1 MPNGGLNPPFCN
13 AAYHPVCCVFIFV
26 QLILGTKTEKEGN
39 IMESVSVGWL
49 SILPPIIA
57 IGLALITKEVISSLL
72 IGILSGTLIYTAAMG
87 GNLVVDT
94 LKNTFTLMGNR
105 FDLNIILFL
114 ALVGALVTL
123 ITMAGGSRSYGALM
137 NKKLKSKGS
146 AMLATGG
153 LGALIFIDDYCNC
166 LTVGTVMKP
175 VTDRFKMSRAKLAYI
190 IDATAAPIC
199 IIAPISS
206 WGAAVIS
213 SLPEES
219 HIFESGIHA
228 MVSTIPFNLYALLS
242 IVMLI
247 ALSITNLD
255 FGPMAKAEAR
265 AMKGDLG
272 AIDVSLGDGTKISD
286 KGTIWDLILP
296 VIVLIVVSGIAMLE
310 NGGYFAGGMT
320 LAEGFGNCS
329 SGPALV
335 LGSFV
340 ALVWAFVQFVPRKL
354 MTAREFMGGITEG
367 IKSMV
372 PADIILVLAWTISG
386 VCRDLLMTGDFV
398 GVVVQESNIPIAI
411 LPAIT
416 FAIAAGLS
424 FSMGTSWGTFGILIP
439 IVFAICEAV
448 APSLIIPVL
457 AASLAGSVFGDHC
470 SPISDT
476 TIMASAGAGCDHIE
490 HVSTQIPY
498 CILVAICC
506 FVGYLVAGFT
516 NGNLLLTLGVSVLM
530 LLGLLVILHNRFGS
544 AE

>member
-1 MPNGGLNPPFCN
+1 
-13 AAYHPVCCVFIFV
+13 
-26 QLILGTKTEKEGN
+26 
-39 IMESVSVGWL
+39 MEAVSVGWL

-57 IGLALITKEVISSLL
+57 IGLALITKEVISSLM
-72 IGILSGTLIYTAAMG
+72 IGILSGTLIYTLASG
-87 GNLVVDT
+87 GSPVVDT
-94 LKNTFTLMGNR
+94 LKNTFGIMGAR
-105 FDLNIILFL
+105 FDLDIILFL

-123 ITMAGGSRSYGALM
+123 ITMAGGSRSYGTLM
-137 NKKLKSKGS
+137 NKKLNSKGS

-213 SLPEES
+213 SLPADS
-219 HIFESGIHA
+219 HMFDSGIQA
-228 MVSTIPFNLYALLS
+228 MVSTIPYNLYAILS

-265 AMKGDLG
+265 AEKGNLG
-272 AIDVSLGDGTKISD
+272 AVDISVGDDAKISD
-286 KGTIWDLILP
+286 KGTVWDLILP
-296 VIVLIVVSGIAMLE
+296 VIVLIMVSALAMLE
-310 NGGYFAGGMT
+310 NGGYFEGGMT
-320 LAEGFGNCS
+320 LAEAFGNCS

-340 ALVWAFVQFVPRKL
+340 ALVWSFVQFVPRKL
-354 MTAREFMGGITEG
+354 MTAREFMEGITEG

-372 PADIILVLAWTISG
+372 PADIILVLAWAISG

-398 GVVVQESNIPIAI
+398 STVVQSSNIPIAV

-439 IVFAICEAV
+439 IVFAICESV
-448 APSLIIPVL
+448 APSLIIPTL

-490 HVSTQIPY
+490 HVSTQLPY
-498 CILVAICC
+498 CLLVAACC
-506 FVGYLVAGFT
+506 FAGYLVAGFT
-516 NGNLLLTLGVSVLM
+516 NGNLILTLAVSVA
-530 LLGLLVILHNRFGS
+530 LLFGALVVLHKKFG
-544 AE
+544 ATE

>member
-1 MPNGGLNPPFCN
+1 
-13 AAYHPVCCVFIFV
+13 
-26 QLILGTKTEKEGN
+26 
-39 IMESVSVGWL
+39 MEAVSVGWL
-49 SILPPIIA
+49 SILPPMIA

-72 IGILSGTLIYTAAMG
+72 IGILSGTLIYTASTG
-87 GNLVVDT
+87 GHLVVDT
-94 LKNTFTLMGNR
+94 LKNSFTLMGNR
-105 FDLNIILFL
+105 FDLNIIVFL

-166 LTVGTVMKP
+166 LTVGTVMRS
-175 VTDRFKMSRAKLAYI
+175 VTDRFQMSRAKLAYI

-213 SLPEES
+213 SLPEDS
-219 HIFESGIHA
+219 NIFDSGIHA

-242 IVMLI
+242 ILMLI

-255 FGPMAKAEAR
+255 FGPMARAEAK

-272 AIDVSLGDGTKISD
+272 AVDVSLSEGAKISE
-286 KGTIWDLILP
+286 KGSIWDLILP
-296 VIVLIVVSGIAMLE
+296 VVVLIVVSGLAMLE
-310 NGGYFAGGMT
+310 NGGYFEGDMT
-320 LAEGFGNCS
+320 LAQAFGNCS

-335 LGSFV
+335 IGSFV
-340 ALVWAFVQFVPRKL
+340 ALVWAFIQFVPRKL

-398 GVVVQESNIPIAI
+398 GQIVQGSNIPIAI

-416 FAIAAGLS
+416 FIIAAALS

-448 APSLIIPVL
+448 APSLIIPTL

-498 CILVAICC
+498 CLLVAACC
-506 FVGYLVAGFT
+506 FVGYLVAGFS
-516 NGNLLLTLGVSVLM
+516 NGNLLLTLGVSIAM
-530 LLGLLVILHNRFGS
+530 LFGLLTILHAKFGS
-544 AE
+544 TQ

>member
-1 MPNGGLNPPFCN
+1 
-13 AAYHPVCCVFIFV
+13 
-26 QLILGTKTEKEGN
+26 
-39 IMESVSVGWL
+39 MEAVSVGWL

-57 IGLALITKEVISSLL
+57 IGLALITKEVISSLM
-72 IGILSGTLIYTAAMG
+72 IGVLSGTLIYTVATG

-94 LKNTFTLMGNR
+94 LKSTFTLMGSR

-114 ALVGALVTL
+114 ALVGALVSL

-137 NKKLKSKGS
+137 NKKLNSRSS

-153 LGALIFIDDYCNC
+153 LGVLIFIDDYCNC
-166 LTVGTVMKP
+166 LTVGAVMKP
-175 VTDRFKMSRAKLAYI
+175 VTDRFKISRAKLAYI
-190 IDATAAPIC
+190 IDATAAPVC

-213 SLPEES
+213 SLPENS
-219 HIFESGIHA
+219 HMFDSGIHA
-228 MVSTIPFNLYALLS
+228 MVATIPFNLYALLS

-247 ALSITNLD
+247 ALSVTNLD
-255 FGPMAKAEAR
+255 FGPMARSEAR
-265 AMKGDLG
+265 ALKGNLG
-272 AIDVSLGDGTKISD
+272 AIDVSLGEDVKVSDRGTV
-286 KGTIWDLILP
+286 WDLIIP
-296 VIVLIVVSGIAMLE
+296 VVVLILVSGLAMLE
-310 NGGYFAGGMT
+310 NGGYFEGGMT

-335 LGSFV
+335 LGSFA
-340 ALVWAFVQFVPRKL
+340 ALVWSFVQFVPRKL

-398 GVVVQESNIPIAI
+398 STVVEGSNIPIAV
-411 LPAIT
+411 LPAVT

-439 IVFAICEAV
+439 IVFSICESV
-448 APSLIIPVL
+448 APSLIIPAL

-490 HVSTQIPY
+490 HVSTQLPY

-506 FVGYLVAGFT
+506 FAGYLVAGFT
-516 NGNLLLTLGVSVLM
+516 NGNLLLTLTVSVLM
-530 LLGLLVILHNRFGS
+530 LLGLLVLLHKKFGT

>member
-1 MPNGGLNPPFCN
+1 
-13 AAYHPVCCVFIFV
+13 
-26 QLILGTKTEKEGN
+26 
-39 IMESVSVGWL
+39 MEAVNVGWL

-57 IGLALITKEVISSLL
+57 IGLALITKEVISSLM

-87 GNLVVDT
+87 QNLVVDT
-94 LKNTFTLMGNR
+94 LKNTFDLMGSR

-114 ALVGALVTL
+114 ALVGALVEL
-123 ITMAGGSRSYGALM
+123 ITRAGGSKAYGALM
-137 NKKLKSKGS
+137 NHKLKSRGS

-175 VTDRFKMSRAKLAYI
+175 VTDRYAISRAKLAYL

-213 SLPEES
+213 SLPEDS
-219 HIFESGIHA
+219 HLFDSGIHA
-228 MVSTIPFNLYALLS
+228 MVATVPYNLYALLS
-242 IVMLI
+242 IVLI
-247 ALSITNLD
+247 ILLSLTNVD
-255 FGPMAKAEAR
+255 FGPMARAEAR
-265 AMKGDLG
+265 AKKGDLG
-272 AIDVSLGDGTKISD
+272 AVDVSSETKLEVSD
-286 KGTIWDLILP
+286 RGSVWDLILP
-296 VIVLIVVSGIAMLE
+296 VIVLIVVSALAMLE

-320 LAEGFGNCS
+320 LAEAFGNCS

-335 LGSFV
+335 IGSFV
-340 ALVWAFVQFVPRKL
+340 ALVFAFVQFVPRQL
-354 MTAREFMGGITEG
+354 MTAREFMNGITEG

-398 GVVVQESNIPIAI
+398 SQVVQSSNIPVQV
-411 LPAIT
+411 LPAVT
-416 FAIAAGLS
+416 FLIAAGLS

-439 IVFAICEAV
+439 IVFAICETV
-448 APSLIIPVL
+448 APALIVPAL

-490 HVSTQIPY
+490 HVSTQLPY
-498 CILVAICC
+498 CIVVAFCC
-506 FVGYLVAGFT
+506 FFGYLVAGFT
-516 NGNLLLTLGVSVLM
+516 NGNLLLTLGTSF
-530 LLGLLVILHNRFGS
+530 LLLIGIMVALHRAFGG
-544 AE
+544 EKDN

>member
-1 MPNGGLNPPFCN
+1 
-13 AAYHPVCCVFIFV
+13 
-26 QLILGTKTEKEGN
+26 
-39 IMESVSVGWL
+39 MEAVNVGWL

-57 IGLALITKEVISSLL
+57 IGLALITKEVISSLM
-72 IGILSGTLIYTAAMG
+72 IGILSGTLIYTYAQG
-87 GNLVVDT
+87 QNLVLDT
-94 LKNTFTLMGNR
+94 MKNTFELMGNR

-123 ITMAGGSRSYGALM
+123 ITRAGGSKAYGALM
-137 NKKLKSKGS
+137 NRKLKSRSS

-175 VTDRFKMSRAKLAYI
+175 VTDRFSISRAKLAYL

-213 SLPEES
+213 SMPEGS
-219 HIFESGIHA
+219 NLFSSGIAA
-228 MVSTIPFNLYALLS
+228 MVATVPFNLYALLS

-247 ALSITNLD
+247 LISLTDLD
-255 FGPMAKAEAR
+255 FGPMARSEFKAK
-265 AMKGDLG
+265 KGDLG
-272 AIDVSLGDGTKISD
+272 AVDVRPEEQPAISD
-286 KGTIWDLILP
+286 KGSVWDLILP
-296 VIVLIVVSGIAMLE
+296 VIVLVGVSALAMLE

-320 LAEGFGNCS
+320 IAEAFGNCS

-340 ALVWAFVQFVPRKL
+340 SLVFAFLQFVPRKL
-354 MTAREFMGGITEG
+354 MSARDFMEGITEG

-386 VCRDLLMTGDFV
+386 VCRDLLMTGEFV
-398 GVVVQESNIPIAI
+398 GEAVQTSNIPIAI
-411 LPAIT
+411 LPAVT
-416 FAIAAGLS
+416 FLIAAGLS

-439 IVFAICEAV
+439 IVFAICESV
-448 APSLIIPVL
+448 APALIVPAL

-490 HVSTQIPY
+490 HVSTQLPY
-498 CILVAICC
+498 CVVVAGCC
-506 FVGYLVAGFT
+506 FFGYLVAGFT
-516 NGNLLLTLGVSVLM
+516 NGNLILTLGVSLA
-530 LLGLLVILHNRFGS
+530 LLIGVMTFLHRMFG
-544 AE
+544 AKEN

>member
-1 MPNGGLNPPFCN
+1 
-13 AAYHPVCCVFIFV
+13 
-26 QLILGTKTEKEGN
+26 
-39 IMESVSVGWL
+39 MEAVSVGWL

-57 IGLALITKEVISSLL
+57 IGLALITKEVISSLV
-72 IGILSGTLIYTAAMG
+72 IGVFSGTLIYTAATG

-94 LKNTFTLMGNR
+94 LKTTFTLMGNR

-114 ALVGALVTL
+114 AMVGALVSL
-123 ITMAGGSRSYGALM
+123 ITMAGGSRAYGTLI
-137 NKKLKSKGS
+137 NKKLKSKGG
-146 AMLATGG
+146 AMLATGS

-213 SLPEES
+213 SLPEDN
-219 HIFESGIHA
+219 HMFDSGIHA

-242 IVMLI
+242 IVMLVV
-247 ALSITNLD
+247 LSITNLD
-255 FGPMAKAEAR
+255 FGPMARAEAK

-272 AIDVSLGDGTKISD
+272 AVDTSLNDDTKISD
-286 KGTIWDLILP
+286 RGTIWDLILP
-296 VIVLIVVSGIAMLE
+296 VIVLIAISALAMLE

-320 LAEGFGNCS
+320 LAEAYGNCS
-329 SGPALV
+329 AGPALV
-335 LGSFV
+335 IGSFA

-354 MTAREFMGGITEG
+354 MTAHQFMDGITEG
-367 IKSMV
+367 VKSMV
-372 PADIILVLAWTISG
+372 TADIILVLAWTISG
-386 VCRDLLMTGDFV
+386 VCRNLLMTGDFV
-398 GVVVQESNIPIAI
+398 GSAVGNSNIPIAI

-439 IVFAICEAV
+439 IVFSICEAV

-498 CILVAICC
+498 CLLVAACC
-506 FVGYLVAGFT
+506 FVGYLIAGFT
-516 NGNLLLTLGVSVLM
+516 NGNLLLTLSVSVLM
-530 LLGLLVILHNRFGS
+530 LIGLLVVLHKKFGVKS
-544 AE
+544 